1 MTIFQFTSSRENSS
15 FSIGYYSYRTS
26 LLCSFLAAL
35 PDPSTPSVSIFPP
48 LVPQPRSSFLE
59 AGRFFPPVSSAP
71 LFFFHLFPS
80 PGRFRLPPL
89 QPPPLRRHGAPS
101 SSVSSPFLFHPARFL
116 ALLRSTL
123 RSLSSSPSRSLF
135 IRRTNERTNPF
146 FLFTPVLVIFFP
158 RPPSDAGRRRPFAI
172 GTLSRLSARPP
183 TPTYGIEKERERI
196 AKGVS
201 KREERVAAAPGCEL
215 KCIFFPFF
223 IFPSS
228 CSWVGWITN
237 PGIVEHV
244 FPFFPS
250 FSPFPSSLVSLS
262 SRPPSSSFF
271 SPGRKG
277 CIGRRNLPHPHPL
290 RPTPSCFR
298 LDGNYRVEFLKG
310 LCFVSTKNVAW
321 KRGCGSSWRV
331 IVDISINELASCF
344 SDGMERPRVE
354 KFYWVSDFGF

>member
-146 FLFTPVLVIFFP
+146 FLFTPVLVIFFSP
-158 RPPSDAGRRRPFAI
+158 ATLRCRASASFCYRDALSTI
-172 GTLSRLSARPP
+172 GP
-183 TPTYGIEKERERI
+183 TTYTDVRNREREREDSQGGFEARGESGCSAWMR
-196 AKGVS
+196 AKMY
-201 KREERVAAAPGCEL
+201 
-215 KCIFFPFF
+215 
-223 IFPSS
+223 
-228 CSWVGWITN
+228 
-237 PGIVEHV
+237 
-244 FPFFPS
+244 
-250 FSPFPSSLVSLS
+250 
-262 SRPPSSSFF
+262 FF
-271 SPGRKG
+271 SLLY
-277 CIGRRNLPHPHPL
+277 LPFEL
-290 RPTPSCFR
+290 LVGR
-298 LDGNYRVEFLKG
+298 LDYQSGDRRA
-310 LCFVSTKNVAW
+310 C
-321 KRGCGSSWRV
+321 
-331 IVDISINELASCF
+331 ISIF
-344 SDGMERPRVE
+344 SLLFAFSILPRVSILSPSL
-354 KFYWVSDFGF
+354 FFLFFAWT